1 MIYCMDTSAFISLD
15 KDYPFEVFPSL
26 WDEFIIGL
34 VKEQRLISPDEV
46 KEELKRKDNE
56 LLRWVTKHC
65 SSVFIKP
72 GIKIM
77 ERVKEIMDI
86 FPNLIN
92 ENSPRHN
99 QADPFVIALAL
110 ETRKALPGTLKDL
123 EVMVITYE
131 KFTGNLQG
139 PKMPDICKYYE
150 LGVGRLI
157 DIFKNE
163 GWKIGMGSSKLS

>member
-26 WDEFIIGL
+26 WNEFIIGL
-34 VKEQRLISPDEV
+34 VEEQRLISPDEV

-56 LLRWVTKHC
+56 LLRWVMKHC
-65 SSVFIKP
+65 DSAFIKSD
-72 GIKIM
+72 IKII
-77 ERVKEIMDI
+77 ERVKEIMEI

-92 ENSPRHN
+92 ENNPTHN

-110 ETRKALPGTLKDL
+110 ETRDVLPGTLKYS

-139 PKMPDICKYYE
+139 PKMPDICKYYG

-163 GWKIGMGSSKLS
+163 GWKIGTGGSRAG